1 MNKIINKNQ
10 SLGEIVSIFPGAA
23 QIFNRYKIDYC
34 CGGHDTLAGALV
46 AIAIE
51 NDEIIEELNNE
62 YEKFIK
68 SNSEYKDWRKENPS
82 ALIKHIVQ
90 THHEFTKKQLKE
102 IDTLLFKVL
111 KVHFKLHSEEL
122 LKVHRYF
129 GTLKTEL
136 EEHLIKEEENLFPL
150 IENFEITK
158 DDSVLSKIHQV
169 IKDTEDEH
177 DAAGNIIKEL
187 EKITRDFNAPEGAC
201 TSFKLVYTKLHDLE
215 KDLFIHIYLENSVLF
230 NMLQQKKGCSIN

>member
-1 MNKIINKNQ
+1 MKENIKLSENQ
-10 SLGEIVSIFPGAA
+10 GLGEIVSIFPGASE
-23 QIFNRYKIDYC
+23 IFNRYKIDYC
-34 CGGHDTLAGALV
+34 CGGHGTLGKAL
-46 AIAIE
+46 
-51 NDEIIEELNNE
+51 DELTLDHDKIIERLNNE

-68 SNSEYKDWRKENPS
+68 SNSEYKDWRKEES
-82 ALIKHIVQ
+82 STLIKHIVQ

-111 KVHFKLHSEEL
+111 KVHFKNHSEEL
-122 LKVHRYF
+122 LQVHKYF

-136 EEHLIKEEENLFPL
+136 EEHLIKEEEHLFPL

-158 DDSVLSKIHQV
+158 DNSVLSEIHQV
-169 IKDTEDEH
+169 IKNTEKEH
-177 DAAGNIIKEL
+177 DAAGNILKEL
-187 EKITRDFNAPEGAC
+187 ENITRDFSAPEGAC

-230 NMLQQKKGCSIN
+230 KKLFG

>member
-1 MNKIINKNQ
+1 MTKLFK
-10 SLGEIVSIFPGAA
+10 
-23 QIFNRYKIDYC
+23 K
-34 CGGHDTLAGALV
+34 
-46 AIAIE
+46 
-51 NDEIIEELNNE
+51 LNNE

-68 SNSEYKDWRKENPS
+68 SNSEYKDWRKEKPS
-82 ALIKHIVQ
+82 ALIRHIVK

-122 LKVHRYF
+122 LKVHRNF
-129 GTLKTEL
+129 GSLKIEL
-136 EEHLIKEEENLFPL
+136 EEHLIKEEEILFPL

-158 DDSVLSKIHQV
+158 DDSILSRIHQV
-169 IKDTEDEH
+169 IKDTENEH

>member
-1 MNKIINKNQ
+1 MEKVINRDQ
-10 SLGEIVSIFPGAA
+10 GLGEIVSIFPGAA
-23 QIFNRYKIDYC
+23 EIFNKYKIDYC
-34 CGGHDTLAGALV
+34 CGGHDTLAGALD
-46 AIAIE
+46 AIE
-51 NDEIIEELNNE
+51 IDKDKIIGELNNE

-68 SNSEYKDWRKENPS
+68 SNSEYKDWRKEKTS

-90 THHEFTKKQLKE
+90 NHHEFTKKQLSE
-102 IDTLLFKVL
+102 IDILLLKVL

-122 LKVHRYF
+122 LKVHRNF
-129 GTLKTEL
+129 GNLKIEL
-136 EEHLIKEEENLFPL
+136 EEHLIKEEEVLFPL

-158 DDSVLSKIHQV
+158 DENTLLKIQYI
-169 IKDTEDEH
+169 IKDTESEH

-201 TSFKLVYTKLHDLE
+201 TSFKLVYTKIHDLE

-230 NMLQQKKGCSIN
+230 NMFQEKRSGSIK

>member
-1 MNKIINKNQ
+1 LNEK
-10 SLGEIVSIFPGAA
+10 A
-23 QIFNRYKIDYC
+23 
-34 CGGHDTLAGALV
+34 LA
-46 AIAIE
+46 
-51 NDEIIEELNNE
+51 NSEIIKELNNE

-68 SNSEYKDWRKENPS
+68 TNSEYKDWRKEKPS

-90 THHEFTKKQLKE
+90 THHEFTKKHLKE

-129 GTLKTEL
+129 GTLKTDI
-136 EEHLIKEEENLFPL
+136 EEHLIKGEENLFPL
-150 IENFEITK
+150 IQNYEITK

-169 IKDTEDEH
+169 IKNTEEEH
-177 DAAGNIIKEL
+177 DAAGIIIKEL
-187 EKITRDFNAPEGAC
+187 EKVTRDFNAPEGTC
-201 TSFKLVYTKLHDLE
+201 TSFKLVYTKLQELE

-230 NMLQQKKGCSIN
+230 NMLQYLES

>member
-1 MNKIINKNQ
+1 MEKIINNNQ

-23 QIFNRYKIDYC
+23 EIFNRYKIDYC
-34 CGGHDTLAGALV
+34 CGGHDTLADALDG
-46 AIAIE
+46 IAI
-51 NDEIIEELNNE
+51 DHDDIIKELNDE

-68 SNSEYKDWRKENPS
+68 SNSEYKDWRKEKPS

-90 THHEFTKKQLKE
+90 THHEFTKNQLKE

-122 LKVHRYF
+122 LKVHRNF
-129 GTLKTEL
+129 GSLKTEL
-136 EEHLIKEEENLFPL
+136 EEHLIKEEEILFPL
-150 IENFEITK
+150 IENFDITK

-187 EKITRDFNAPEGAC
+187 EKITRDFNAPEDAC

-230 NMLQQKKGCSIN
+230 KMLQQKKGCSIN

>member
-1 MNKIINKNQ
+1 MEKIINKNQ
-10 SLGEIVSIFPGAA
+10 SLGEIVSIYPGAA
-23 QIFNRYKIDYC
+23 EIFNRYKIDYC
-34 CGGHDTLAGALV
+34 CGGHDTLAGAL
-46 AIAIE
+46 
-51 NDEIIEELNNE
+51 DEIDLNHDKFIEELNND
-62 YEKFIK
+62 YGKFIK
-68 SNSEYKDWRKENPS
+68 TNSEYKDWRKEKPS
-82 ALIKHIVQ
+82 VLIKHIVQ

-102 IDTLLFKVL
+102 IDTLLLKVL

-122 LKVHRYF
+122 LKVHKYF

-158 DDSVLSKIHQV
+158 DDSILSNIYQV
-169 IKDTEDEH
+169 IKDTEEEH
-177 DAAGNIIKEL
+177 DAAGIIIKEL

-201 TSFKLVYTKLHDLE
+201 TSFKLVYTKLHELE

-230 NMLQQKKGCSIN
+230 NMFK

>member
-1 MNKIINKNQ
+1 MKKIINENQ

-23 QIFNRYKIDYC
+23 EIFNRYKVDYC
-34 CGGHDTLAGALV
+34 CGGHDTLAGAL
-46 AIAIE
+46 
-51 NDEIIEELNNE
+51 DEIEIDHNVIINELNNE
-62 YEKFIK
+62 YGEFIK
-68 SNSEYKDWRKENPS
+68 GNLEYKDWRKEKPS

-90 THHEFTKKQLKE
+90 THHEYTKKQLKE
-102 IDTLLFKVL
+102 IDTILFKVL

-129 GTLKTEL
+129 GSLKTEL

-150 IENFEITK
+150 IERFEITK
-158 DDSVLSKIHQV
+158 DKSVLSEIQHLT
-169 IKDTEDEH
+169 KDTEDEH
-177 DAAGNIIKEL
+177 EVAGNILKEL

-230 NMLQQKKGCSIN
+230 NMCK

>member
-1 MNKIINKNQ
+1 MGNIINKNQ
-10 SLGEIVSIFPGAA
+10 SLGEIVSTFPGSTETL
-23 QIFNRYKIDYC
+23 NRYKIDYC
-34 CGGHDTLAGALV
+34 CGGHDTLAEALEV
-46 AIAIE
+46 IDLDA
-51 NDEIIEELNNE
+51 DEIIEELNNE

-68 SNSEYKDWRKENPS
+68 TNSEYKDWRKEKPS
-82 ALIKHIVQ
+82 TLIRHIVE

-102 IDTLLFKVL
+102 IDTLLLKVL

-122 LKVHRYF
+122 LKVHKYF

-158 DDSVLSKIHQV
+158 DDSVLSKIYQV

-177 DAAGNIIKEL
+177 EAAGNIFKEL

-230 NMLQQKKGCSIN
+230 NMLWQKKSCSIN

>member
-1 MNKIINKNQ
+1 MGKIINKNQ
-10 SLGEIVSIFPGAA
+10 SLGEIVSTFPGSTET
-23 QIFNRYKIDYC
+23 FNRYKIDYC
-34 CGGHDTLAGALV
+34 CGGHDTLAEALEV
-46 AIAIE
+46 IDLDA
-51 NDEIIEELNNE
+51 DEIIEELNNE

-68 SNSEYKDWRKENPS
+68 TNSEYKDWRKEKPS
-82 ALIKHIVQ
+82 TLIRHIVE

-102 IDTLLFKVL
+102 IDTLLLKVL

-122 LKVHRYF
+122 LKVHKYF

-158 DDSVLSKIHQV
+158 DNSVLSKIHQV

-177 DAAGNIIKEL
+177 DAAGNIFKEL

-230 NMLQQKKGCSIN
+230 NMLWQKKSCSIN